1 MYNIGDA
8 TEKKIT
14 GDHIN
19 KGFSQENVWPFR
31 QAYKIV
37 AVTTR
42 LPYFRDGRKVR
53 FHCKYIH
60 TVMTIHKSF

>member
-1 MYNIGDA
+1 MYNIRDA

-42 LPYFRDGRKVR
+42 LPYFRDGGKVR
-53 FHCKYIH
+53 FHCK
-60 TVMTIHKSF
+60 

>member
-1 MYNIGDA
+1 MYNMRDA

-19 KGFSQENVWPFR
+19 KGFSQENVWPFC

-42 LPYFRDGRKVR
+42 LLYFRTVR

-60 TVMTIHKSF
+60 TVMTTHKSF